1 MNELELWMNPNL
13 SIEERFEIAR
23 GEIARLK
30 GVIAKLCAD
39 TPPHAPPVR
48 SIGVGSRI
56 TIGPRT
62 PDVIDRSFTYDTVVL
77 SLYSSGE
84 SVEVEST
91 WVDSNGEE
99 VYNIRVGNWLCGI
112 YRDWV
117 KSVE

>member
-13 SIEERFEIAR
+13 SIESRFDIAR
-23 GEIARLK
+23 GEIARLNE
-30 GVIAKLCAD
+30 VIAKLSAD
-39 TPPHAPPVR
+39 APPVR
-48 SIGVGSRI
+48 SIGGGSRI

-62 PDVIDRSFTYDTVVL
+62 PDVIDRAFTYDTVVL

-99 VYNIRVGNWLCGI
+99 VYNIRVGNCLYGI
-112 YRDWV
+112 YRDWI